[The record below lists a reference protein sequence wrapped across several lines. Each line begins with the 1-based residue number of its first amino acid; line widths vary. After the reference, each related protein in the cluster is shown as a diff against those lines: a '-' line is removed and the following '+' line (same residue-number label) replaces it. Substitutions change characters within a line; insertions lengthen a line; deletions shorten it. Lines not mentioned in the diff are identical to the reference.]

1 MLPLFCVCC
10 CRVTS
15 SVNFALKLHH
25 PVQLVCTCGKGFKR
39 NINPITSPPELKK
52 RSSSASL
59 DNSPGRRSTGRACRR
74 AGTAGCDCWRW
85 QGCCALSFGVRWH
98 RLEFTT
104 WEVWSFSLFAMWWFC
119 QQYGTVESS
128 ICSTGYQSKVC
139 WLRSGMVLLPACIP
153 VGCP

>member
-1 MLPLFCVCC
+1 MAACDLEMLPLFCVCC

-25 PVQLVCTCGKGFKR
+25 PVQLVCTCGKGFKG

-59 DNSPGRRSTGRACRR
+59 DDSPGRRSTGPGCRQG
-74 AGTAGCDCWRW
+74 GTLGCDCWRW

-98 RLEFTT
+98 SLCQPRVHNLGSLEFQ
-104 WEVWSFSLFAMWWFC
+104 F
-119 QQYGTVESS
+119 
-128 ICSTGYQSKVC
+128 ICYVVI
-139 WLRSGMVLLPACIP
+139 L
-153 VGCP
+153 